1 MQNTA
6 LNSSNTPL
14 RKRQTVI
21 YVRVS
26 SKDQEREGYSIPA
39 QKRLLREY
47 AKANDFSIIRI
58 FEDVET
64 AKQTGRTHFNEML
77 AFLRDNDRCRTVLA
91 EKTDRLYR
99 NIKDWVTID
108 EFELEIH
115 LVKENAI
122 ISSDS
127 RSSAKFMHGIRVL
140 MAKQFVDNLSEEV
153 TKGMQQKARQGLWP
167 SYAPVGYLNSISSNG
182 KKIIKPDQQNA
193 PLIRMLFETYAEGDY
208 SLSSLTKIASKA
220 GLTRKGSEHPLV
232 RSAIH
237 KLLKNKIY
245 YGDFDWNGVTYSG
258 KHEPIVSR
266 QLWQKVQDV
275 LSDRDSSKCK
285 RVKHDFTFS
294 RLLKCGHCGC
304 MMTGELKKSKYTYY
318 HCTGYKGKCNEPYTR
333 ETILDEQFCEFLGLL
348 EFNREVIDNLRSNYA
363 EKSKKKRKYHKKAA
377 AVLQAE
383 YDKLQ
388 MKLDAMYEDKLEGVI
403 TPEMFKEKA
412 HKCRQR
418 MEELFSAIVKHKSAD
433 PSELERSI
441 DLLELIRNA
450 RESYLKNDNIEK
462 RRLLKNIVSN
472 CSWRDGKLS
481 AEFRQPFGMIIDTN
495 KVYEAQKAAGVSSNS
510 LFELWYP

>member
-1 MQNTA
+1 MVHIV
-6 LNSSNTPL
+6 SDV
-14 RKRQTVI
+14 RKHREQAVI

-26 SKDQEREGYSIPA
+26 SKEQEREGYSIQA

-47 AKANDFSIIRI
+47 AKTTGFSIIRI
-58 FEDVET
+58 FEDIET
-64 AKQTGRTHFNEML
+64 AKHTGRTEFNNML
-77 AFLRDNDRCRTVLA
+77 AFIKDKDKCRTVLA

-108 EFELEIH
+108 ELKLEIH
-115 LVKENAI
+115 LVKENTI
-122 ISSDS
+122 ISPDS

-153 TKGMQQKARQGLWP
+153 TKGMQQKARQGFWP
-167 SYAPVGYLNSISSNG
+167 SYAPVGYLNGVSRNG
-182 KKIIKPDQQNA
+182 RKVIEPDSQRA
-193 PLIRMLFETYAEGDY
+193 PLIKRLFETYAECDC
-208 SLSSLTKIASKA
+208 SVSRLTKIAFEA
-220 GLTRKGSEHPLV
+220 GLTRKGSGKPLA

-266 QLWQKVQDV
+266 QLWQKVQDI
-275 LSDRDSSKCK
+275 LSDRDSSKTK

-304 MMTGELKKSKYTYY
+304 MMTGELKKGKYTYY

-333 ETILDEQFCEFLGLL
+333 ETVLDEQFCEFLGLL
-348 EFNREVIDNLRSNYA
+348 EFDPNVISNLRVNYS
-363 EKSKKKRKYHKKAA
+363 KVSKKKRKYHEKA
-377 AVLQAE
+377 VSILQAD
-383 YDKLQ
+383 YNKLQ
-388 MKLDAMYEDKLEGVI
+388 NKLDSMYEDKLEGVI

-412 HKCRQR
+412 HICRQR
-418 MEELFSAIVKHKSAD
+418 MDELFSAIVKHESVD
-433 PSELERSI
+433 PAELERSI

-450 RESYLKNDNIEK
+450 REAYIKEDNTEK

-472 CSWRDGKLS
+472 CSWKDGLLS
-481 AEFRQPFGMIIDTN
+481 AEFKQPFNMIVDTN
-495 KVYEAQKAAGVSSNS
+495 NLYEAGKADGMPSNS